1 MGYFSDLDME
11 NKEKP
16 DESFAEAM
24 YNRGKELEE
33 LEGKIF
39 VHDWQ
44 YRKLGGFE
52 AKLADLIQHAD
63 NNNQEL
69 LLLAF
74 PIKVQAIMDYQSKE
88 GWWAECERDVEDYRA
103 SFK

>member
-1 MGYFSDLDME
+1 MGYFSDLDIE

-16 DESFAEAM
+16 DEGFAEAM

-39 VHDWQ
+39 VYDWQ
-44 YRKLGGFE
+44 YRALGGFE
-52 AKLADLIQHAD
+52 AKLADLIQHGD
-63 NNNQEL
+63 NSNQER

-88 GWWAECERDVEDYRA
+88 GWWDECIKDVEDYRA